1 MRCAAPP
8 RPLYGGRSA
17 AAPPVC
23 AACRGAEALGYP
35 RRRPPAQARAECIAV
50 LRYTVELNTPHS
62 RHPAVPNRI
71 SHRICV
77 QRRPNTPIAA
87 SDGHPFPRSAHSR
100 FHPALRFDMRRY
112 AAPET
117 AKPSPTRGW
126 LRFSE
131 RSWRMMQGKAPA
143 VSALNV
149 PVYRANDCQRNRQ
162 AQPWR

>member
-8 RPLYGGRSA
+8 RPLYGRSA
-17 AAPPVC
+17 AAPPAC

-35 RRRPPAQARAECIAV
+35 RRRPPARARAECIAV

-100 FHPALRFDMRRY
+100 FHPALQFDMSRN
-112 AAPET
+112 AMPET
-117 AKPSPTRGW
+117 TKPSPGW
-126 LRFSE
+126 EMASLLRMILALYAGKGACRICSE
-131 RSWRMMQGKAPA
+131 RARI
-143 VSALNV
+143 L
-149 PVYRANDCQRNRQ
+149 CE
-162 AQPWR
+162 